1 MWTQVWSLTLLGGL
15 RIQHCRELWC
25 SLQTWLWSGAVW
37 IWCWWAPTAL
47 IRPPSLRT
55 STCCGCGPKRDKRP
69 KKYNKRKLWKIRII
83 SDYNGM
89 KLEINKRAIFFKF
102 TKMCIL
108 NNIYLRNQQ
117 VKGDIT
123 SKFRKCTL
131 RKKIFKL
138 KEKEGKITYQT
149 NGAQWKQK

>member
-1 MWTQVWSLTLLGGL
+1 
-15 RIQHCRELWC
+15 
-25 SLQTWLWSGAVW
+25 
-37 IWCWWAPTAL
+37 
-47 IRPPSLRT
+47 
-55 STCCGCGPKRDKRP
+55 
-69 KKYNKRKLWKIRII
+69 
-83 SDYNGM
+83 M

-102 TKMCIL
+102 TKMCML

-149 NGAQWKQK
+149 NGAQ